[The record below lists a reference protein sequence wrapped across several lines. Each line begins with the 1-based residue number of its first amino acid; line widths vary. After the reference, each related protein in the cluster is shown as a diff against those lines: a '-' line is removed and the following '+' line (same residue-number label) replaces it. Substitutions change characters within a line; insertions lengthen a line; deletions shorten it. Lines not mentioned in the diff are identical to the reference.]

1 MNRRVYLFWSLFPLL
16 LLLTGT
22 YLYLV
27 SNLIFAV
34 VQRQNY
40 LDILKRTQAEVVLL
54 EAAYLKKSD
63 RITLDFANALG
74 YKDVAAQ
81 ITLVRRSP

>member
-1 MNRRVYLFWSLFPLL
+1 MNRRVYLFWSFFSLL

-27 SNLIFAV
+27 NNLIFGAAR
-34 VQRQNY
+34 RQNY
-40 LDILKRTQAEVVLL
+40 LDILKRTRAEVVLL
-54 EAAYLKKSD
+54 EADYLKKSG
-63 RITLDFANALG
+63 RITMNFANTLG